1 LGDLEK
7 MFNKQLNLIRQKSI
21 VEARKLLWI
30 FLYLWVLL
38 ALFSIHKSIVLN
50 EPNLLYH
57 QGFAFINAWLLAK
70 VMLTAEM
77 FHVADNLK
85 HKPLIYPIV
94 LKSAV
99 FSMLLMSFHVFEE
112 VLVGMWHGKTFTESI
127 PAVGGGSLKGIFSVG
142 IIMFVALMPFFA
154 LRELARDFGDD
165 RLYELFF
172 VRRTKYMPRQS

>member
-1 LGDLEK
+1 
-7 MFNKQLNLIRQKSI
+7 MFNKQLNLIRHKSI

-38 ALFSIHKSIVLN
+38 ALFAIHKSIVLN
-50 EPNLLYH
+50 EPDLLYH
-57 QGFAFINAWLLAK
+57 QSFAFINAWLLAK

-99 FSMLLMSFHVFEE
+99 FSMLLISFHVFEE

-127 PAVGGGSLKGIFSVG
+127 PAVGGESLKRIFSVG
-142 IIMFVALMPFFA
+142 IIMFVVLMPFFA
-154 LRELARDFGDD
+154 LRELARDLGDD

>member
-1 LGDLEK
+1 LEK
-7 MFNKQLNLIRQKSI
+7 MFNKQLNLIRHKSI
-21 VEARKLLWI
+21 VEARRLLWI
-30 FLYLWVLL
+30 FFYLWILL
-38 ALFSIHKSIVLN
+38 ALFAIHKSIVLN

-99 FSMLLMSFHVFEE
+99 FSILLISFHVLEE
-112 VLVGMWHGKTFTESI
+112 VLVGMWRGKTFTESI
-127 PAVGGGSLKGIFSVG
+127 PTVGGGSLNGILSVG
-142 IIMFVALMPFFA
+142 IIMFVVLMPFFA

-172 VRRTKYMPRQS
+172 IRRTKYMPGQS